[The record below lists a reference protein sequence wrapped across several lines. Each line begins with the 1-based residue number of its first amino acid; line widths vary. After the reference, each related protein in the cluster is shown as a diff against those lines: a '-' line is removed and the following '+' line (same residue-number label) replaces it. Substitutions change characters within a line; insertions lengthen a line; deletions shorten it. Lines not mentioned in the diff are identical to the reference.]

1 MELESFI
8 SQLSAWA
15 RKQPDIHGVLL
26 VGSHA
31 RREARA
37 DSDIDLVILTNTPGK
52 YLDTISFAEDF
63 GAIERTVN
71 EDWGKVTAV
80 RTWYG
85 DGMEVE
91 FGITTPE
98 WAALPLDPGTQ
109 RVISDGV
116 RIIFDRDG
124 ELAPLRHIKIGE

>member
-1 MELESFI
+1 M
-8 SQLSAWA
+8 
-15 RKQPDIHGVLL
+15 LL

-37 DSDIDLVILTNTPGK
+37 DSDIDLVILTDTPGK

-63 GAIERTVN
+63 GAIERTVK
-71 EDWGKVTAV
+71 EDWGRVAAV
-80 RTWYG
+80 RVWYG
-85 DGMEVE
+85 DGVEVE
-91 FGITTPE
+91 FGITMPE

-124 ELAPLRHIKIGE
+124 ALAPLGCLKIGD